1 MWFFKFFLGK
11 NIEVVINSNIVV
23 ILLWDLL
30 SYDELLVDIYE
41 KVMRKFEGV
50 ILKKYGNF
58 DVIESELFKLKLEMN
73 KMLVD
78 F

>member
-11 NIEVVINSNIVV
+11 NIEVVINNNIVV